1 MTLVVVADW
10 ATISSLATAGGT
22 LVLAVATFAS
32 VRSANRSARIA
43 EISVLSGLRP
53 LLMASRLDDPVQKVG
68 FFDNRWFSVAG
79 ASGVGEATDD
89 AVYLVMALRNVG
101 SGVAVLHGWWLS
113 EQSTGV
119 NDPPPLDEM
128 IRLSRDIYISAGD
141 VGFWQGSF
149 RDPSSE
155 AFVLARRLVEERQ
168 RFAVAVMYGDLEGGQ
183 RTITRFGMTPKP
195 DGGWLVAAGRVW
207 NVDRP
212 APR

>member
-1 MTLVVVADW
+1 MADW

-32 VRSANRSARIA
+32 VRSANRTARIA

-53 LLMASRLDDPVQKVG
+53 LVMPSRLDDPAQKVG
-68 FFDNRWFSVAG
+68 FSDDRWFTVPG
-79 ASGVGEATDD
+79 ASGVAEATEE
-89 AVYLVMALRNVG
+89 AVYLVMSLRNVG

-113 EQSTGV
+113 DRPTGV
-119 NDPPPLDEM
+119 SEPPPLEEM
-128 IRLSRDIYISAGD
+128 IRLSRDLYISAGD

-155 AFVLARRLVEERQ
+155 GYALARRLVEERR

-183 RTITRFGMTPKP
+183 RTITRFGITPRP